1 MDRRYEQFNEMTFE
15 AYVKSAIDKS
25 VLKARKRQAARE
37 KVEQSF
43 STMTDVELF
52 AIAKEDQGIEQA
64 ERAEPVG
71 QVFRVRGRDI
81 SVYGKR
87 LGQALLFLP
96 AKDREIVLMYY
107 YLQMTDPQI
116 ALTLGISKS
125 TVHRR
130 RHEAIKKLHI
140 LLEDRK

>member
-15 AYVKSAIDKS
+15 AYIKSAIDKS

-37 KVEQSF
+37 KLEQSF

-52 AIAKEDQGIEQA
+52 GISNEDQGIKRAEQT
-64 ERAEPVG
+64 EPVG
-71 QVFRVRGRDI
+71 HVFRVRGRDI
-81 SVYGKR
+81 PVYGKK
-87 LGQALLFLP
+87 LGQALMFLP
-96 AKDREIVLMYY
+96 AKDREIILMYY
-107 YLQMTDPQI
+107 YSRMTDPQI
-116 ALTLGISKS
+116 AAVLDVGKT

-140 LLEDRK
+140 LLEDEK

>member
-15 AYVKSAIDKS
+15 AYVKSAIDKA

-52 AIAKEDQGIEQA
+52 ALSQEDQGIKQTEQ
-64 ERAEPVG
+64 AEPVG
-71 QVFRVRGRDI
+71 QVFRVKGRDI
-81 SVYGKR
+81 PVYGKR

-107 YLQMTDPQI
+107 
-116 ALTLGISKS
+116 
-125 TVHRR
+125 
-130 RHEAIKKLHI
+130 
-140 LLEDRK
+140 

>member
-15 AYVKSAIDKS
+15 AYIKSAIDKS

-37 KVEQSF
+37 KLEQSF
-43 STMTDVELF
+43 STMTDAELHSISH
-52 AIAKEDQGIEQA
+52 ADQGIMTVEQA
-64 ERAEPVG
+64 EPVA
-71 QVFRVRGRDI
+71 QVFRVQGRDI
-81 SVYGKR
+81 PVYGKK

-96 AKDREIVLMYY
+96 AKNREIVLMYY

-116 ALTLGISKS
+116 ALALGISKS

-130 RHEAIKKLHI
+130 RHETIKKLHI
-140 LLEDRK
+140 LLEDKK